1 MPGWD
6 AGSCGSGAESA
17 ARPPKS
23 KLVLFS
29 PGTHVTN
36 SGSDLSLCSNHR
48 VGRRAPRNSGGKEGT
63 GAGGAAARGG
73 AAGRVPSRCGG
84 TAGRAGRA
92 ARGGTAAAQELRAV
106 TSGEPGK
113 AGDVERSILGCST
126 YWKAGQ
132 GVSFLRE
139 SLPRAEYTSSYPRG
153 MGQPPTFITTDEGT
167 FTFILPQG
175 GS

>member
-1 MPGWD
+1 M
-6 AGSCGSGAESA
+6 
-17 ARPPKS
+17 
-23 KLVLFS
+23 
-29 PGTHVTN
+29 
-36 SGSDLSLCSNHR
+36 
-48 VGRRAPRNSGGKEGT
+48 
-63 GAGGAAARGG
+63 
-73 AAGRVPSRCGG
+73 
-84 TAGRAGRA
+84 
-92 ARGGTAAAQELRAV
+92 